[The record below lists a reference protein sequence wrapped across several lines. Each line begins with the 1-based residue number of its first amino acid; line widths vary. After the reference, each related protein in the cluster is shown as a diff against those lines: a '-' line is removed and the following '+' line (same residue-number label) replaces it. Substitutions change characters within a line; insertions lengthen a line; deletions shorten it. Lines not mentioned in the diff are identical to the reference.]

1 MYNTFKPQRF
11 GKLFMKFTAE
21 QYKSYLMSLGVLI
34 GILLLGG
41 VFLVY
46 MLNARMEIGLQLLLL
61 AWVIF
66 FTGTV
71 FTSMIFTQLGDPK
84 KAISALTLPATH
96 FEKFLVAWIYSFVI
110 LLVIVIPCFYLV
122 MLFLLNI
129 RHFPG
134 PQEEIFSL
142 FQPATGVGGSIF
154 FLLLVLYGLFHSIA
168 FYGAIYFKKM
178 HFIKTALVFFL
189 TIAILI
195 IGNSIYMHQLINRD
209 IQQVVPFTAVRFLEN
224 GQSLV
229 VNSAGFFWV
238 GQMVYIVL
246 ALIFWAAA
254 YFRLKEKQV

>member
-1 MYNTFKPQRF
+1 
-11 GKLFMKFTAE
+11 
-21 QYKSYLMSLGVLI
+21 
-34 GILLLGG
+34 
-41 VFLVY
+41 
-46 MLNARMEIGLQLLLL
+46 
-61 AWVIF
+61 
-66 FTGTV
+66 
-71 FTSMIFTQLGDPK
+71 
-84 KAISALTLPATH
+84 
-96 FEKFLVAWIYSFVI
+96 
-110 LLVIVIPCFYLV
+110 